1 MIYFKRFF
9 LLIFLICN
17 FSIYSYDFSFVPLTQ
32 PLEVTIY
39 KNYLVKTN
47 PAYYTDT
54 AQNFFYK
61 NAQIDY
67 PINFKTQ
74 QQPNYL
80 DYYLTLNYY
89 HATFYQKKDYFEF
102 ELIPYLKLKELP
114 WSSTSKTYNLR
125 SSISYGF
132 ALNQKQTILGFVGFI
147 NEQKLQNNIQDYT
160 SIIEYGKIFFTPG
173 IQLRS
178 SGAVLKTFLEM
189 PLYQY
194 DLINKTQSIY
204 QPHQNNIEANI
215 QIQIAH

>member
-1 MIYFKRFF
+1 MIYFRLFWLTF
-9 LLIFLICN
+9 LAWNLNL
-17 FSIYSYDFSFVPLTQ
+17 YTKDFSFVPLIQ

-47 PAYYTDT
+47 PVYYTDT
-54 AQNFFYK
+54 AHNFFYR
-61 NAQIDY
+61 NAQIDHS
-67 PINFKTQ
+67 INFKTQ
-74 QQPNYL
+74 PNYL
-80 DYYLTLNYY
+80 NYYQTLNYY
-89 HATFYQKKDYFEF
+89 HGAFYQKNDYFEF

-114 WSSTSKTYNLR
+114 WSATSKTYNLR

-132 ALNQKQTILGFVGFI
+132 ALNQKQSILGFIGFI
-147 NEQKLQNNIQDYT
+147 NEQKLQNNIQDYA

-178 SGAVLKTFLEM
+178 SGVVLKTFLEM

-194 DLINKTQSIY
+194 DLINKTQTTY
-204 QPHQNNIEANI
+204 QPHQKNIEANI